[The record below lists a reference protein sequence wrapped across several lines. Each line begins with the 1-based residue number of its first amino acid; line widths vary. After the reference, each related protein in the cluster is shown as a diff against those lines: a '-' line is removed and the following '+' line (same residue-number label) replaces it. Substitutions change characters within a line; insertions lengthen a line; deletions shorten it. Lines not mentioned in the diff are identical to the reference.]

1 MKRMNLIRV
10 ALFAVFAFM
19 GTLSLS
25 AQTWLPPAQAIVKL
39 NTELAAL
46 QNEQPTSPTPP
57 GVASSQQQMS
67 DMNAKSGCADC
78 MLKAVKKS
86 FMEMSLVRIKE
97 GADTGVAVTE
107 VRTVMINAANNNAQ
121 LLSTIQS
128 GFVFMNSIL
137 N

>member
-1 MKRMNLIRV
+1 MKRMNLIRA

-25 AQTWLPPAQAIVKL
+25 AQTWLPPAQAIVVL
-39 NTELAAL
+39 NAELVAL
-46 QNEQPTSPTPP
+46 QNEPP
-57 GVASSQQQMS
+57 VPPAPAGVASSSQQLNDQ
-67 DMNAKSGCADC
+67 NAKSGCADC

-86 FMEMSLVRIKE
+86 FMEMSLLRIKQ
-97 GADTGVAVTE
+97 GTDTQVAVTE
-107 VRTVMINAANNNAQ
+107 VRTIMIGAANNNAQ

-128 GFVFMNSIL
+128 GFVFMNDIL